1 MRALRRFDRRYA
13 PFVPCALLLAC
24 TLAFAQKK
32 PPATPLDLNTATVE
46 QLQQLPGIGP
56 TTAEAI
62 VRFRTKSG
70 PFRRVEDLRAIHG
83 ISKKRLEAI
92 RPYITVTPSSSGYRL
107 LKIIALGGEGGWDYI
122 TFDSATRRLFI
133 SRATKV
139 IVLDVDSEK
148 VVGEIPNTDGVH
160 GIALAPDL
168 GRGFTSNG
176 RAGSVTIFDL
186 KTLAVIGTVPA
197 GKNPDAIVYDSA
209 SKRVFAMNGRGS
221 DSTVIDGATGKVL
234 ATIPL
239 AGKPEFAV
247 SDAAG
252 HVYVNIEDKSELWQI
267 DSQKLAVTARW
278 PLAPCQEPSGLA
290 IDAAHHRLF
299 AGCDNKM
306 MAVVNADTGK
316 VIATPAIG
324 EGVDANAFDPGTAFA
339 FSSNGESATLTVVHE
354 DSPDKFTVVEDVPT
368 KPRARTMA
376 LDPKTHEVFLVTA
389 DFGPRPAATPDNPR
403 PRPPILPGTFVVLVF
418 GK

>member
-13 PFVPCALLLAC
+13 PFVSCALLLAC

-56 TTAEAI
+56 STAQAI

-70 PFRRVEDLRAIHG
+70 PFRRIEDLRAIHG
-83 ISKKRLEAI
+83 ISKKRLDAI

-107 LKIIALGGEGGWDYI
+107 LKRIALGGDGGWDYLA
-122 TFDSATRRLFI
+122 FDSATRRLFI

-168 GRGFTSNG
+168 ARGFTSNG
-176 RAGSVTIFDL
+176 RTGSITIFDL
-186 KTLAVIGTVPA
+186 KTLATIGTVPA
-197 GKNPDAIVYDSA
+197 GKNPDAIVYDPA

-221 DSTVIDGATGKVL
+221 DSTAIDGATGKVL

-239 AGKPEFAV
+239 AAKPEFAV
-247 SDAAG
+247 SDEAG

-267 DSQKLAVTARW
+267 DSQKLAVTAHW
-278 PLAPCQEPSGLA
+278 PLAPCVEPSGLA
-290 IDAAHHRLF
+290 IDAAHRRLF

-324 EGVDANAFDPGTAFA
+324 EGVDANAYDPGTAFA
-339 FSSNGESATLTVVHE
+339 FSSNGESGTLTVVHE
-354 DSPDKFTVVEDVPT
+354 DSPDQFTVVEDVPT
-368 KPRARTMA
+368 KTRARTMA

-389 DFGPRPAATPDNPR
+389 DFGPRPPATPEQPR